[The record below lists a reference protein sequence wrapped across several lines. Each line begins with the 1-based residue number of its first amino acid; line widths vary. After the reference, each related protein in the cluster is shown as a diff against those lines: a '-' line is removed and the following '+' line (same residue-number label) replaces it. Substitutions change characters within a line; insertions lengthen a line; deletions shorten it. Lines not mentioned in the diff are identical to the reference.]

1 MKLTPRFMAIVV
13 FVVLFGG
20 IMLSAALGQWVT
32 TTTKEPMTFKEGEF
46 AGQYN
51 PADIRGSYTFGD
63 ISRLFGIPLEDLAF
77 AFRLTEGDPAL
88 VRLGTLEDKLADMGV
103 DLGTSS
109 VRLFTALY
117 AGLPFDLSL
126 QDSYLLPEAVAI
138 LKEKANLTAEQSAYL
153 DTHTADE
160 AALVPAPQAGITD
173 AAPTPGLRPQGSG
186 GGSGI
191 PIAGY
196 TPKPTAWWVRRP
208 SKTCWIG
215 VSGRK
220 TLRTS
225 SVRTCHWRAS
235 SSKIGLHPRAYL
247 SRRSKRSCRLSQTR
261 LSKEIGNS
269 TS

>member
-196 TPKPTAWWVRRP
+196 TPEAYSVVGKTTFQDLLDWGVRQEDIENVIGTDMPLASIVIKDWVTSQGLSFPTIKAQLQALADAA
-208 SKTCWIG
+208 K
-215 VSGRK
+215 
-220 TLRTS
+220 
-225 SVRTCHWRAS
+225 
-235 SSKIGLHPRAYL
+235 
-247 SRRSKRSCRLSQTR
+247 
-261 LSKEIGNS
+261 
-269 TS
+269 